1 MMFVG
6 YANNRESDS
15 VKMWNPETNRVVTTR
30 DVIWLKRMF
39 YERSA
44 TDETLDLEPDA
55 LEPTADDA
63 IDDKAVADDVE
74 QSI

>member
-1 MMFVG
+1 MVREGKDGKTGDRGQSMTFVG

-39 YERSA
+39 FER
-44 TDETLDLEPDA
+44 DN
-55 LEPTADDA
+55 
-63 IDDKAVADDVE
+63 
-74 QSI
+74 